1 MLDLKLLMQ
10 ELSDSRDQ
18 FAEFDENVK
27 SVSEEYRAKLPVL
40 DSLDISIN
48 SSLRKYSGCKVLEEG
63 AFVRHFMP
71 KFESRQQATDWAL
84 DTLKGTTLAAVDGSQ
99 IFPSPAFSMPVGLAQ
114 ACTVTNGHTGK
125 NSYSTTSALKL
136 MTPAE
141 LKEAG
146 GYAYAQSPVSL
157 KRFEM
162 ECEQIVT
169 FTETHPGNL
178 VFMDGSLVLSFIT
191 QMGDKEQARY
201 VEAIGRV
208 MEASERNTSPVVAY
222 TDMSMS
228 QDLITM
234 MRLFFKLTPTSNLT
248 DAYVIREALN
258 WGDRT
263 RAFLCDR
270 DDRMGNGNPSVLD
283 LYGKH
288 RDSIAFFYLNASGAL
303 PSKAEVPAWC
313 VKEGMLDRIT
323 DIIRAECIIRPGYPD
338 IIHRAHEYAT
348 INNAESGLF
357 ESVIDSMARKHKLN
371 LFKSAKELNKHP
383 GV

>member
-1 MLDLKLLMQ
+1 LLDLKLLMQ
-10 ELSDSRDQ
+10 EISEARDE
-18 FAEFDENVK
+18 FVEFDDSVK
-27 SVSEEYRAKLPVL
+27 SVSDEYRAKLPVIDNL
-40 DSLDISIN
+40 DSSVN

-71 KFESRQQATDWAL
+71 KFTTRQEATDWAL
-84 DTLKGTTLAAVDGSQ
+84 DTLKGVNIAAVDGSQ
-99 IFPSPAFSMPVGLAQ
+99 IFPSQAFSLPVGLAQ
-114 ACTVTNGHTGK
+114 ACTVMNGHTGK
-125 NSYSTTSALKL
+125 NSYSTVSKLKL
-136 MTPAE
+136 MTPAD
-141 LKEAG
+141 LKEFG

-162 ECEQIVT
+162 ECEQIVK
-169 FTETHPGNL
+169 FTDAHPGDV

-191 QMGDKEQARY
+191 QMDPKEQTRY
-201 VEAIGRV
+201 VEAVKR
-208 MEASERNTSPVVAY
+208 MMDASERNRSPVVAY

-234 MRLFFKLTPTSNLT
+234 MRYAFRLTPSKNLS
-248 DAYVIREALN
+248 DAFVIRDVLN

-270 DDRMGNGNPSVLD
+270 DDRMGDGNPSVLD
-283 LYGKH
+283 LYGNH
-288 RDSIAFFYLNASGAL
+288 RDSIAFFYLNASGSL
-303 PSKAEVPAWC
+303 PSKVEVPVWC
-313 VKEGMLDRIT
+313 VQEGLLERIT

-338 IIHRAHEYAT
+338 IIHRAHEYVT

-357 ESVIDSMARKHKLN
+357 ESVIDSMARKHKIN

>member
-1 MLDLKLLMQ
+1 MQ
-10 ELSDSRDQ
+10 EISDSRDQ
-18 FAEFDENVK
+18 FMEFDADVK
-27 SVSEEYRAKLPVL
+27 SVCEEYRAKLPVI
-40 DSLDISIN
+40 DSLDSSIN
-48 SSLRKYSGCKVLEEG
+48 TSLRKYSGCKVLEEG
-63 AFVRHFMP
+63 AFVRRFMQ

-84 DTLKGTTLAAVDGSQ
+84 ETLKGTTIGAVDGSQ
-99 IFPSPAFSMPVGLAQ
+99 IFPSPALSMPVGLAQ

-125 NSYSTTSALKL
+125 NSYSTTSMLKL

-162 ECEQIVT
+162 EYGQIVA
-169 FTETHPGNL
+169 FTEAHPGNV

-191 QMGDKEQARY
+191 QMNSEDQTRY
-201 VEAIGRV
+201 IDAVGRV
-208 MEASERNTSPVVAY
+208 MEASERNKSPVVAY

-248 DAYVIREALN
+248 DAFVIKETLN

-303 PSKAEVPAWC
+303 PSKVEVPVWC
-313 VKEGMLDRIT
+313 VKEGLLDRIT

-371 LFKSAKELNKHP
+371 LFKSAKELNKHQ